1 MATKQDS
8 PSGPAATS
16 ASTLRYARERA
27 GLSVRTAASRAG
39 VSRSTLSAYERG
51 ARTPSLDRLCDILE
65 ALGFAIYLELEPR
78 VRERNGVARGEELL
92 QVIRLAEQF
101 PPRERPEINFLAILR
116 DAAGRRAVASAEVPT
131 PSVAPPERTTANR
144 LPPVAT

>member
-1 MATKQDS
+1 MATNQDS
-8 PSGPAATS
+8 PLGPAATS

-27 GLSVRTAASRAG
+27 GLSVRTAASRVG

-78 VRERNGVARGEELL
+78 VRERNGVPRGEELM
-92 QVIRLAEQF
+92 QVIRLAERF

-116 DAAGRRAVASAEVPT
+116 DAAARQAEAV
-131 PSVAPPERTTANR
+131 PSAPPPPDPPNAKG

>member
-1 MATKQDS
+1 MATKQDG

-27 GLSVRTAASRAG
+27 GLSVRAAASRAG
-39 VSRSTLSAYERG
+39 VSRSTLAAYERG

-78 VRERNGVARGEELL
+78 VRERNGVPRGEELL

-101 PPRERPEINFLAILR
+101 PPRERPEINFLSILR
-116 DAAGRRAVASAEVPT
+116 DAAARQAEAVPRAAT
-131 PSVAPPERTTANR
+131 PGAPPPGPPNAKG
-144 LPPVAT
+144 LPRVAT